1 MAHLHEAWNSRFGV
15 ILAVSGSA
23 VGLGNFLRFPGLAA
37 KYGGGSFMIA
47 YFVSLLVIGI
57 PVAWAEWSMGRYGGR
72 LGFHSSPG
80 IFHILLR
87 RPWAKYLGVVGLVVP
102 LVVGMYYVCVESWC
116 LGYAYK
122 ALSGEL
128 GGTADYGRF
137 FDEFTG
143 AGADGDALR
152 FGLGEAGFFLV
163 LVLAINLFL
172 LYRGIS
178 RGIET
183 VCRIGMPILLL
194 IAFVILARVLTL
206 GTPNP
211 AKPDQNLLAGLGFMW
226 NPQDLFLRLS
236 DPQLWL
242 AAAGQVFFSLSVG
255 MGIIFTYA
263 SYLKKTD
270 DVVLNSVTS
279 VSANSFCEVALGGMI
294 TVPAAF
300 VFLGAAGAA
309 GGTFSLGFK
318 VLPSVFAAMPAG
330 NLFATSF
337 FVLLFLAALTSSV
350 SILQPVVAFLEE
362 AFHLRRNLSITW
374 LALLV
379 IIGSGWVSYFS
390 KDLKAMDTMD
400 FWVGNVGVFL
410 QGTIVVVLFGWLVGS
425 GKSWQELHYGASF
438 PVPGFFRKMMR
449 FVTPLYLLSIFILF
463 LLEKLLG
470 WDFSFTNPVFK
481 PTGFVTDL
489 FGREANPVAQLTV
502 GFILLVLLASM
513 FLTLMAGKR
522 WRNKAP
528 APYLRHSGL
537 ATSVPMQI
545 TRKESP

>member
-1 MAHLHEAWNSRFGV
+1 MAHLHEAWNSRLGV

-23 VGLGNFLRFPGLAA
+23 VGLGNFLRFPSLAA
-37 KYGGGSFMIA
+37 KYGGGSFMVA

-57 PVAWAEWSMGRYGGR
+57 PVAWAEWSMGRCGGR

-80 IFHILLR
+80 IFHVLLR

-128 GGTADYGRF
+128 GSTVDYGRF

-143 AGADGDALR
+143 VGANGSALG
-152 FGLGEAGFFLV
+152 FGLGRAGFFLV

-178 RGIET
+178 RGIEI
-183 VCRIGMPILLL
+183 VCRIGMPTLLL
-194 IAFVILARVLTL
+194 IALVILVRVLFL
-206 GTPNP
+206 GTPD
-211 AKPDQNLLAGLGFMW
+211 ASKPEQNLLAGLGFMW
-226 NPQDLFLRLS
+226 NPQNLLSRLS

-263 SYLKKTD
+263 SYLRKTD
-270 DVVLNSVTS
+270 DVVLSSVTA

-300 VFLGAAGAA
+300 VFLGASGVA
-309 GGTFSLGFK
+309 GGTFALGFK

-330 NLFATSF
+330 GLLASSF

-362 AFHLRRNLSITW
+362 AFHLRRDFSITW
-374 LALLV
+374 LAVLV
-379 IIGSGWVSYFS
+379 VSGSAWVSYFS

-400 FWVGNVGVFL
+400 FWVGNVGVFVL
-410 QGTIVVVLFGWLVGS
+410 GTTVVVLWGWLVGLN
-425 GKSWQELHYGASF
+425 KSWQELHLGASF
-438 PVPGFFRKMMR
+438 RVPIFFRGMMR
-449 FVTPLYLLSIFILF
+449 YVTPFYLLFIFVLF
-463 LLEKLLG
+463 LFEKLLG
-470 WDFSFTNPVFK
+470 WDFSLANPVFK
-481 PTGFVTDL
+481 PTGYVTDL
-489 FGREANPVAQLTV
+489 FGGETSPVAQLTV
-502 GFILLVLLASM
+502 GFIFLVFLAAVG
-513 FLTLMAGKR
+513 LTCMAGKR
-522 WRNKAP
+522 WRNKAL

-537 ATSVPMQI
+537 SVRAPAPT
-545 TRKESP
+545 TRGKSS